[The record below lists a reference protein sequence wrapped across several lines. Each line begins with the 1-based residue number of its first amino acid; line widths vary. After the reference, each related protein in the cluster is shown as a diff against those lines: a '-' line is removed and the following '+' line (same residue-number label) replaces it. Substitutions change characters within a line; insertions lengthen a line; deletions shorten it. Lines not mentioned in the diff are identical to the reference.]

1 MKPSFHFLR
10 PVPDADQTYI
20 ETYGVDF
27 EDFEPGQLFE
37 HRPGKT
43 ITAGEA
49 HRHDTRSLDQ
59 RPSVADHCFARQLDE
74 GPPPVSE
81 AYILSLMALTTKT
94 FGKVVA
100 NLSMTEV
107 EMAPILVGDTLY
119 LESEI
124 LGKRPSG
131 SRPDQGI
138 LHIETRGRNQRG
150 EQVLRYQRKLLIYRR
165 GQGPY
170 QAAGY

>member
-1 MKPSFHFLR
+1 MKPSFRFLR
-10 PVPDADQTYI
+10 PVLGADQTYI

-27 EDFEPGQLFE
+27 EDFEAGQVFE

-43 ITAGEA
+43 IAAAEA
-49 HRHDTRSLDQ
+49 HRHDIRSLDQ
-59 RPSVADHCFARQLDE
+59 RPSVADHCFASQLGE
-74 GPPPVSE
+74 GPPPVGE
-81 AYILSLMALTTKT
+81 AYVLSLMALTTKT

-100 NLSMTEV
+100 NLSMTDV

-170 QAAGY
+170 EAAGY

>member
-1 MKPSFHFLR
+1 MKPSFRFLR
-10 PVPDADQTYI
+10 PVSSADQTYI

-27 EDFEPGQLFE
+27 EDFEAGQVFE

-43 ITAGEA
+43 IAAQEA
-49 HRHDTRSLDQ
+49 HRHDARSLDQ
-59 RPSVADHCFARQLDE
+59 RPSVADHRFASQLEE
-74 GPPPVSE
+74 GPLPISE
-81 AYILSLMALTTKT
+81 AHVLSLMALTTKT

-100 NLSMTEV
+100 NLSMTDV
-107 EMAPILVGDTLY
+107 DMAPVLVGDTLY

-150 EQVLRYQRKLLIYRR
+150 EQVLRYRRKLLIYRR

-170 QAAGY
+170 EAAGY